1 MTATN
6 SLPHDPSVAE
16 IEKLKVEL
24 GIDEVLREWVFQIG
38 ADPGKVKTLNER
50 ILKIYSGTGL

>member
-6 SLPHDPSVAE
+6 SLPHDASVAE

-24 GIDEVLREWVFQIG
+24 GIDDVLREWLLQIG
-38 ADPGKVKTLNER
+38 ADPAKVKALNER
-50 ILKIYSGTGL
+50 ILKIYSGTAL